1 MSHPITV
8 GVHPSLVLAYRQA
21 TYAVRPPDQ
30 PKMELRIN
38 SVSSALATM
47 MAAKK
52 TTTAALLTA
61 FNPRSKITSDQ
72 QNQQAQIELEEQLKV
87 MGASAIPGE
96 GGDPNGKWPSE
107 PSVLA
112 LGISIAQA
120 HELASQFEQNGFVW
134 IGSSEAFCTL
144 RLNYPLMVPV
154 ESELANWRSTLT
166 QQLSSTASLLSAQEQ
181 ATLMTVPPGELAHW
195 LCPNARDLG
204 QTWPLTRPDGS
215 TMGAGS
221 EYDRLFRLISAGLS
235 PTFSQYV
242 AAP

>member
-1 MSHPITV
+1 
-8 GVHPSLVLAYRQA
+8 
-21 TYAVRPPDQ
+21 
-30 PKMELRIN
+30 
-38 SVSSALATM
+38 

-52 TTTAALLTA
+52 ATTAALLTA

-72 QNQQAQIELEEQLKV
+72 QNQRAQIELEEHLKA
-87 MGASAIPGE
+87 MGACAIPGE
-96 GGDPNGKWPSE
+96 GGDSNGKWPSE

-120 HELASQFEQNGFVW
+120 HELASHFEQNGFVW
-134 IGSSEAFCTL
+134 IGTSEAFCTL
-144 RLNYPLMVPV
+144 RLNYPLMVPDGP
-154 ESELANWRSTLT
+154 ELANWRSTLV
-166 QQLSSTASLLSAQEQ
+166 QKLSSAAGLLSAQEQ
-181 ATLMTVPPGELAHW
+181 ATLMTVPPDELAHW
-195 LCPNARDLG
+195 LCPDARDLG

-235 PTFSQYV
+235 PTFSQFV